1 LNPPESLIHPT
12 LLFFLFH
19 LGVLLSTGLVII
31 LFIALSA
38 LVSCA
43 ETALFSIS
51 TSEKNALGASTQK
64 KDHNIMN
71 LLENSKHVLAALIIA
86 NNFFNMSI
94 IILSAFITGSFI
106 NAHFYPG
113 LTFFIEVV
121 VVTMVLLLVC
131 DTVPKAYATGNALK
145 VTRTLLIF
153 VFFIRAVFYPFASLL
168 VLSTSFMDKYILR
181 KKPMLST
188 ADLSE
193 ALEITAP
200 EIPLGHHKILKDIIQ
215 LGNKDVKEIMQPRI
229 DVIAF
234 DESMK
239 FTELLKKAVDCGFSR
254 IPIFRSSLDS
264 ITGILYTKDLIAYTN
279 KDDSFN
285 WKFLLHPAFFVPE
298 SKKINDLLEEFR
310 EKKIHLALVVDEFG
324 STSGIATL
332 EDIVEEILGEIRDE
346 FDEDKLIYS
355 KLDDHN
361 YVFEGKISLGDFC
374 KITDIDPAILQEH
387 KGGSDTLGGFI
398 IELFGRIP
406 EKKEQI
412 TFSYISFTVEAA
424 DKRTIQRI
432 KATIGQK
439 VTSSAH

>member
-1 LNPPESLIHPT
+1 LNPPEFLIHPN

-19 LGVLLSTGLVII
+19 FGVLLSTTLVII
-31 LFIALSA
+31 LLIALSA

-51 TSEKNALGASTQK
+51 SSEKTTLETSSEK
-64 KDHNIMN
+64 KDHNIIN
-71 LLENSKHVLAALIIA
+71 LLENSKHVLASLIIA

-94 IILSAFITGSFI
+94 VILSAYITGSVI

-121 VVTMVLLLVC
+121 LVTLVLLLVC

-145 VTRTLLIF
+145 VTRALLVF
-153 VFFIRAVFYPFASLL
+153 VFFIRAIFYPFASLL

-200 EIPLGHHKILKDIIQ
+200 EIPQGQHKILRDIIQ

-234 DESMK
+234 DESTK
-239 FTELLKKAVDCGFSR
+239 FTELFKKAVDCGFSR

-310 EKKIHLALVVDEFG
+310 EKKMHLALVVDEFG

-332 EDIVEEILGEIRDE
+332 EDIIEEILGEIRDE

-374 KITDIDPAILQEH
+374 KITDIDPAIFQEH

-432 KATIGQK
+432 KATVGEK
-439 VTSSAH
+439 VVSDAN